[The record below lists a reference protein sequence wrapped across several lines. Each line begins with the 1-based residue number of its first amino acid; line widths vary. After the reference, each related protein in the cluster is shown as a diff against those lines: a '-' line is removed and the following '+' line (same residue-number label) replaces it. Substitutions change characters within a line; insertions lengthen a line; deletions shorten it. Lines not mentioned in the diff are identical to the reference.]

1 MLHSFSILVLFGL
14 PSLALAQTRQF
25 INPGPKPPGYSHA
38 VAVSGGRTVYISGQ
52 IALNAAGSVVGVG
65 DFKAQARQVFE
76 NLKTLLAASQASF
89 ADVVKIN
96 YYVVGL
102 DAERLRMIR
111 EIRDEYLPA
120 DNRPASTLVGVQALV
135 RPDLLL
141 EVEAVVVT
149 R

>member
-1 MLHSFSILVLFGL
+1 MLRSISILLFLSL
-14 PSLALAQTRQF
+14 PAPALTQTRQF
-25 INPGPKPPGYSHA
+25 INPGPKPPGYSQA
-38 VAVSGGRTVYISGQ
+38 VAVSGGRTVYFSGQ
-52 IALNAAGSVVGVG
+52 IALDASGAVVGVG

-76 NLKTLLAASQASF
+76 NLKALLTASQATF
-89 ADVVKIN
+89 ADVVKVT

-102 DAERLRMIR
+102 DAERLRIVR

-141 EVEAVVVT
+141 EAEAVVVT
-149 R
+149 P